1 MQEKRVHGAS
11 RSWRV
16 HGASRSWRGS
26 WPGRTR
32 SLPSSDRL
40 RLRLLGVVIAL
51 SDARGHGDMMS
62 RRSSI
67 QQCSSQ
73 GEAHEVRRPAANR
86 RTAQQPSTRLLQL
99 GQPLLPSRS
108 QRMRVHGASRS
119 MRVHGASRSMRV
131 HGASRGATRSL
142 AASSASRS
150 SRPRSQ
156 ASSAPLNK
164 AGAEAEAKRTAV
176 TYNNNSNNNNDDDKI
191 EISVAYGNYWHS
203 ENKKNNSNANG

>member
-1 MQEKRVHGAS
+1 MTAVPCVAS
-11 RSWRV
+11 EPKVSKV
-16 HGASRSWRGS
+16 
-26 WPGRTR
+26 
-32 SLPSSDRL
+32 SSDATDASSAAA
-40 RLRLLGVVIAL
+40 GAG
-51 SDARGHGDMMS
+51 ARGATAHRTSVDGRVGS
-62 RRSSI
+62 
-67 QQCSSQ
+67 
-73 GEAHEVRRPAANR
+73 GEGGPSGWFLHEAERPRCEGKLGCAPVSAANR

-108 QRMRVHGASRS
+108 QR

-164 AGAEAEAKRTAV
+164 AGAEAGAKRTAV

-203 ENKKNNSNANG
+203 DNNKNNSNANG